1 MSRRLLILL
10 ALLLAAILVSG
21 CCCCCGGRKFYSP
34 GTSPTTYRVTVVP
47 APHVPTQ
54 QAAAGQAADT
64 AAGFTAEVVSPGR

>member
-34 GTSPTTYRVTVVP
+34 GTYPPTYRVTVVP
-47 APHVPTQ
+47 APHVPTP
-54 QAAAGQAADT
+54 QAAVDPAADT
-64 AAGFTAEVVSPGR
+64 AAGITADVVSRGR